1 MKKNHNSDRERK
13 PTRTKRATP
22 LVPILVRLP
31 AETKAEIEKVAAEQG
46 ESVNTVIRVALRR
59 YLVARD

>member
-1 MKKNHNSDRERK
+1 ME
-13 PTRTKRATP
+13 P
-22 LVPILVRLP
+22 LVSFVLRLP

>member
-1 MKKNHNSDRERK
+1 MSKNHNSDRVRK
-13 PTRTKRATP
+13 PTRTKRAEP
-22 LVPILVRLP
+22 LVPFVLRLP
-31 AETKAEIEKVAAEQG
+31 AEIKAEIEKVAAEQG